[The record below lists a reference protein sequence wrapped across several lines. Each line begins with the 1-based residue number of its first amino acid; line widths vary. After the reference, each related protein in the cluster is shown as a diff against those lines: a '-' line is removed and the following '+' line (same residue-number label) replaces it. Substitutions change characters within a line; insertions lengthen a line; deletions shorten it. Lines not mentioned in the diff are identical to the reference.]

1 LTFASGL
8 RSILRHD
15 PDVVL
20 VGEIRDVETAD
31 IAIQA
36 SLTGHLVFSTLHTND
51 APSAMT
57 RLVDMGIEPYLVAS
71 SLEAVFAQR
80 LVRVICSECKEPL
93 PAKEVRSI
101 KKEYGDSIPDT
112 LYAGKGCRSC
122 QGTGYRGR
130 IGIFELMLV
139 TDEIRSLIFKNVSA
153 RDIRHAAAR
162 NGMSSLREDGFRH
175 LREGGT
181 QMPKF
186 QYTAI
191 DPVGKEVTATLDAP
205 SRTEALDQLTGRDL
219 YPVVVQRKKDTEG
232 AGLSLSLRRVSKT
245 DVEAFTR
252 ELANLLAAGVP
263 LSRALSILSREAS
276 RPAAKQLWATIH
288 DQVAGGQSLAESNFP
303 PVYIAMVRA
312 GETGGFLDLVLEQIA
327 SFRSREQDLIGK
339 VKAALIYPAVLTV
352 LAAGILIFLLTY
364 FIPRFSQ
371 MFEQFGGA
379 LPALT
384 QAIVAVSEVLIRFWF
399 VLVLV
404 FALIGFAVHRVM
416 TTEDGRRSMEK
427 VMLRTPL
434 FGKAIGRFA
443 LVRFCRMLGTLVR
456 AGVPLISALQVA
468 KEAIGNQALADTVTG
483 AIDQVQQGN
492 PLARSLERCA
502 VLFPASVI
510 EMISVAEESGRL
522 DDELVRLAG
531 AYEQDLDRHL
541 KMMVALAEPA
551 LLFVMAVLVGTVV
564 IGMLL
569 PIFNLQELIR

>member
-1 LTFASGL
+1 MPTF
-8 RSILRHD
+8 
-15 PDVVL
+15 
-20 VGEIRDVETAD
+20 E
-31 IAIQA
+31 
-36 SLTGHLVFSTLHTND
+36 
-51 APSAMT
+51 
-57 RLVDMGIEPYLVAS
+57 
-71 SLEAVFAQR
+71 
-80 LVRVICSECKEPL
+80 
-93 PAKEVRSI
+93 
-101 KKEYGDSIPDT
+101 
-112 LYAGKGCRSC
+112 
-122 QGTGYRGR
+122 
-130 IGIFELMLV
+130 
-139 TDEIRSLIFKNVSA
+139 
-153 RDIRHAAAR
+153 
-162 NGMSSLREDGFRH
+162 
-175 LREGGT
+175 
-181 QMPKF
+181 
-186 QYTAI
+186 YTAI
-191 DPVGKEVTATLDAP
+191 DPVGKEVSATLDAP
-205 SRTEALDQLTGRDL
+205 SRTAALDRLTDRDL
-219 YPVVVQRKKDTEG
+219 YPVVVQRTEDSGG
-232 AGLSLSLRRVSKT
+232 AARSLSLRRVSKT

-288 DQVAGGQSLAESNFP
+288 DQVAGGQSLAESLGRHPRNFP

-399 VLVLV
+399 VFVLV

-443 LVRFCRMLGTLVR
+443 LVRFCRMLGTLVH